1 LDFERDQEDAVVTV
15 RDFHKR
21 IIEGDVIETVT
32 ITEESNALPDTT

>member
-1 LDFERDQEDAVVTV
+1 LDFQSDQEHAVVTV